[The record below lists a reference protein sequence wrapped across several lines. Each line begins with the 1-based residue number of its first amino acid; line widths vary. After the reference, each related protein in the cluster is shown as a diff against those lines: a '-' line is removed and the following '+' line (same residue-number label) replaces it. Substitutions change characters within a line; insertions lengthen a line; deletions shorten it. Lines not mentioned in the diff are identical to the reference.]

1 MGNDGGSIPRR
12 NEMVREKKKDEKPD
26 RTSKL
31 VAMTFFCALS
41 KQLLHEPVVGD
52 GLGRL
57 YNREAILEYLL
68 DRSAFGDGSRI
79 CAHISSI
86 KDVKTLNLKV
96 NPEFDKSREYGD
108 NKKVAA
114 STLDD
119 RPTAQ
124 FVCPITLKEMN
135 GNMQFE
141 FNWTCGCVLSTRARK
156 EMPESSVCLVCG
168 ESFDPKDIVPINSLS
183 TEVLDSLHKRIDER
197 KASQKMKKKKSGK
210 SKLKSNLDIKAKRKQ
225 DDDDDGSGTVVAA
238 SSAKVQRTS
247 A

>member
-31 VAMTFFCALS
+31 VTMTFFCALS

-68 DRSAFGDGSRI
+68 DRSAFGDGSKI
-79 CAHISSI
+79 CAHINTI
-86 KDVKTLNLKV
+86 KDVKTLNFKA
-96 NPEFDKSREYGD
+96 NPSFDKLRDNEN
-108 NKKVAA
+108 NKKAVS
-114 STLDD
+114 STFDD

-135 GNMQFE
+135 GNLPFE

-156 EMPESSVCLVCG
+156 ELPESTVCLVCG
-168 ESFDPKDIVPINSLS
+168 EPLDVKDIVPINSLS
-183 TEVLDSLHKRIDER
+183 SEVVDSLYERINER
-197 KASQKMKKKKSGK
+197 KSNQKTKKKKSGK
-210 SKLKSNLDIKAKRKQ
+210 SKLKSSLDIKPKRKQ
-225 DDDDDGSGTVVAA
+225 VEDDVSATVVSA